1 MNGFVIFAFQLSLKT
16 SDATAWYRK
25 FPSIQ
30 IRDSLNLK
38 KIRRNMS
45 FIFYTKVLIKPVKY
59 ILEAKLR
66 ILP

>member
-16 SDATAWYRK
+16 SDAAAWYRK
-25 FPSIQ
+25 FSSIQ

-45 FIFYTKVLIKPVKY
+45 FIFFTKVLKPVMY